1 MHGAPLG
8 EIAGQGTPL
17 AARAQQVQHCAEH
30 LVQVYGSGLG
40 FAPHRLKQ
48 GRDLQELVAG
58 EVTGVLFTAHPGI
71 VGQNY

>member
-1 MHGAPLG
+1 MRHLG
-8 EIAGQGTPL
+8 KSLGK
-17 AARAQQVQHCAEH
+17 ARHWQPVHSKQVQHCAED